1 MSWIKEGLIWESS
14 RQKNLGT
21 HSMIP
26 TPLHIEDESRI
37 RIYFSIRD
45 QKGRALPYFIEV
57 DARNPKI
64 LRQEATGPLLNL
76 GQAGTFD
83 ANGVAV
89 CSVVRLTKNLVYMYY
104 VGFEIPSDIRYR
116 MFTGLA
122 ISEDGGRTFKKYS
135 KTPIMDR
142 SDEELYF
149 RCGPFVEIYEGK
161 FRQWYVAGNSWTE
174 VRGEITPEYS
184 LKYAESA
191 DGISWPG
198 TGELILQPD
207 GDSYAYGRP
216 WLFETDGKKQLMVS
230 TRKRSTKSYEIEN
243 FEINENSCI
252 TQINTKLPLSET
264 GSDSKMISYASV
276 INSDE
281 KQFCFY
287 NGNDFGLDGIHFA
300 RVN

>member
-1 MSWIKEGLIWESS
+1 MGWEKEGLIWEST
-14 RQKNLGT
+14 RQGNLGT

-26 TPLHIEDESRI
+26 TPLLVEQGSRI

-45 QKGRALPYFIEV
+45 EKGRALPYFIEV
-57 DARNPKI
+57 DATNPKI
-64 LRQEATGPLLNL
+64 LRRDVTGPVLSL

-83 ANGVAV
+83 ANGAAV
-89 CSVVRLTKNLVYMYY
+89 CSVVAVTKELVYMYY

-122 ISEDGGRTFKKYS
+122 ISEDGGITFRKYS

-142 SDEELYF
+142 SDNELYF
-149 RCGPFVEIYEGK
+149 RCGPFVENDSGK

-184 LKYAESA
+184 LKYAESD
-191 DGISWPG
+191 DGINWPSS
-198 TGELILQPD
+198 GELILQPN

-216 WLFETDGKKQLMVS
+216 WLFETNGKKQLMVS

-243 FEINENSCI
+243 FEIDKDSFI
-252 TQINTKLPLSET
+252 TQTETQLPLSDS
-264 GSDSKMISYASV
+264 GSDSKMITYASV
-276 INSDE
+276 ISSPGG
-281 KQFCFY
+281 QYCFY
-287 NGNDFGLDGIHFA
+287 NGNDFGLDGIHYA
-300 RVN
+300 RIK

>member
-1 MSWIKEGLIWESS
+1 MTWIKEGLIWESS
-14 RQKNLGT
+14 RQKDLGT

-26 TPLHIEDESRI
+26 TPLLIEDDSKI

-57 DARNPKI
+57 DARNPRI
-64 LRQEATGPLLNL
+64 LRQDVTGPLLGL
-76 GQAGTFD
+76 GQGGTFD
-83 ANGVAV
+83 ANGAAV
-89 CSVVRLTKNLVYMYY
+89 CSVVPITKDLVYMYY

-122 ISEDGGRTFKKYS
+122 ISEDGGITFRKYS

-174 VRGEITPEYS
+174 VKGEITPEYS

-191 DGISWPG
+191 DGISWPDS
-198 TGELILQPD
+198 GELILQPN

-216 WLFETDGKKQLMVS
+216 WLFETHGRKQLMVS
-230 TRKRSTKSYEIEN
+230 TRKRSSKSYEIEN
-243 FEINENSCI
+243 FEMDEGLGIRQ
-252 TQINTKLPLSET
+252 TDTKLPLSET
-264 GSDSKMISYASV
+264 GSDSKMITYASV
-276 INSDE
+276 INSGE
-281 KQFCFY
+281 SQFCFY
-287 NGNDFGLDGIHFA
+287 NGNDFGLDGIHLA